1 MTDSTQPT
9 EKTSATGTTP
19 ATREAPSAR
28 EPTVWL
34 NGRFVPLSAAT
45 VPITDRSFL
54 SGDGIFETLRLTR
67 GSPFA
72 LRRHLDRLEQSAHV
86 TGIAIPPR
94 ETLAQAALQVGAANR
109 RYTGDSGRMRIT
121 VSAGQVGPAATRT
134 GTRQTVVITA
144 EAQPAHPAAIDMVT
158 SPFTVNDRSPTQGAK
173 TTSYA
178 ESIANLRWAQ
188 SSGAAEALLF
198 NGQGQLVEACTANVA
213 VRLSHQWLTPFLSV
227 GCLPGITRALAC
239 EWNLIE
245 EAPLTKSDVARAE
258 SIVIMSSTRGLLPA
272 RSLDGQP
279 LALGDDVVALTTRF
293 DEMCSLSNDP

>member
-9 EKTSATGTTP
+9 GKKMATGET
-19 ATREAPSAR
+19 PSAG

-34 NGRFVPLSAAT
+34 NGRLVPLSAAT

-54 SGDGIFETLRLTR
+54 SGDGIFETIRLTC

-72 LRRHLDRLEQSAHV
+72 LRRHLDRLEQSALV
-86 TGIAIPPR
+86 TGIATPPR
-94 ETLAQAALQVGAANR
+94 ETLAQAAHLVGEVNR
-109 RYTGDSGRMRIT
+109 KYTGDSGRMRIT
-121 VSAGQVGPAATRT
+121 ISAGQAGLGATRT
-134 GTRQTVVITA
+134 GTGQTVVITA

-188 SSGAAEALLF
+188 ASGAAEALLF

-239 EWNLIE
+239 EWKLIE
-245 EAPLTKSDVARAE
+245 EAPLTKVDVARAE
-258 SIVIMSSTRGLLPA
+258 SIIIMSSTRGLLPA
-272 RSLDGQP
+272 RSLDRQP
-279 LALGDDVVALTTRF
+279 LALGDDVDALTTRF
-293 DEMCSLSNDP
+293 DELCSLSNDP